1 MSQVKWDLLPQLFRA
16 QLLLTRALRN
26 LQTPPAGVS
35 SLYRPKLACQCRV
48 WGLHPRPAPP
58 TQGRATFCG
67 HRLTWGIVK
76 SASRAAPRL
85 APELRTPSLFTRWP
99 PGRAAPRRRGHQKGD
114 SGVGAAAARATQQPS
129 PPPGFQQRRWEPCR
143 GAHRAEAP
151 GAVDQEGAGVG
162 GSRRNPA
169 CASPGARC
177 EPRSR

>member
-1 MSQVKWDLLPQLFRA
+1 MEKAKYRLRRVSQVKWDLLPQLFRA

-76 SASRAAPRL
+76 SASRAAPGARAPHSLPFHALATRASCPAETRPPEGRL
-85 APELRTPSLFTRWP
+85 WGRSCSCSS
-99 PGRAAPRRRGHQKGD
+99 RAAAVTTPW
-114 SGVGAAAARATQQPS
+114 VPAAPLGAMP
-129 PPPGFQQRRWEPCR
+129 R
-143 GAHRAEAP
+143 GAR
-151 GAVDQEGAGVG
+151 G
-162 GSRRNPA
+162 
-169 CASPGARC
+169 
-177 EPRSR
+177 